1 LDALANELSRLLSG
15 LPISLPIG
23 LGLLVELAA
32 ILLIP
37 VVLLR
42 RKEPSSTAAWIL
54 ALIFLPVA
62 GAALFW
68 LFGRDRVRI
77 PAQWKR
83 DADRALASR
92 RGEIEAGAAAHNRTR
107 AEELEIDRAGVGV
120 EAGADEARERGPRAA
135 KERGSGSDTAGAIFR
150 VASAF
155 EGGEPTR
162 GNEVELLVDG
172 DATYDAIGAAI
183 DAARVSVHAEYYLI
197 RQGETADWFRD
208 RLIEAAR
215 RGVKVRLLIDGY
227 GSFWIGRRWLKPLRA
242 AGVSAVIFL
251 PARLLLFQPMN
262 LRNHRKIVVVDNEV
276 AFTGGVNIGDE
287 YRGKSG
293 PWRDMHVRV
302 RGPAVARLAQIFA
315 QDFHFAALREAPL
328 EEAALGAGLGSAG
341 GSDAARG
348 ATVAIVRSGPDV
360 EGLSRETIHRLF
372 FSAITTAR
380 STICITTPYFVPDRT
395 IVLALETAAL
405 RGVSVRLLLPGR
417 NNHGFYAL
425 AGRCFYE
432 GLLSAGVQIYEY
444 GPGMIHAKTMVVDG
458 AVAFVG
464 SANMDLRSFR
474 LNFEVHAVMSGAG
487 VAQKLEGCFEE
498 DIRASNP
505 IRLEAFRRRS
515 RSVRVAEAAARFL
528 LPLM

>member
-1 LDALANELSRLLSG
+1 MDALFTELSRLLTS

-23 LGLLVELAA
+23 LGVLVELAA
-32 ILLIP
+32 LLLIP

-92 RGEIEAGAAAHNRTR
+92 RGDAGEGAVAHNPAR
-107 AEELEIDRAGVGV
+107 AEDLEIT
-120 EAGADEARERGPRAA
+120 
-135 KERGSGSDTAGAIFR
+135 SAIFR
-150 VASAF
+150 VAAAF
-155 EGGEPTR
+155 EGGQSTR
-162 GNEVELLVDG
+162 GNEVDLLVDG
-172 DATYDAIGAAI
+172 DATYEAIGAAI
-183 DAARVSVHAEYYLI
+183 DAARASVHAEYYLI
-197 RQGETADWFRD
+197 RRGATADWFRE
-208 RLIEAAR
+208 RLIAAAR
-215 RGVKVRLLIDGY
+215 RGVSVRLLIDGY

-242 AGVSAVIFL
+242 AGVKVAIFL

-302 RGPAVARLAQIFA
+302 RGPAVARLAEIFA
-315 QDFHFAALREAPL
+315 QDFHFAARGEAPP
-328 EEAALGAGLGSAG
+328 EEPRARPAAEAGRGEG
-341 GSDAARG
+341 RGDATA
-348 ATVAIVRSGPDV
+348 AIVRSGPDV

-372 FSAITTAR
+372 FSAITMAR
-380 STICITTPYFVPDRT
+380 SSICITTPYFVPDRT

-425 AGRCFYE
+425 AGRFFYE
-432 GLLSAGVQIYEY
+432 GLLEAGVQIYAY

-458 AVAFVG
+458 AVALVG

-474 LNFEVHAVMSGAG
+474 LNFEVHAVMSGDG
-487 VAQKLEGCFEE
+487 VAQKLERCFEE
-498 DIRASNP
+498 DIRVSNP

-515 RSVRVAEAAARFL
+515 WAVRVAEAAARFL

>member
-1 LDALANELSRLLSG
+1 M
-15 LPISLPIG
+15 
-23 LGLLVELAA
+23 
-32 ILLIP
+32 
-37 VVLLR
+37 
-42 RKEPSSTAAWIL
+42 L

-68 LFGRDRVRI
+68 LYGRDRVRI

-92 RGEIEAGAAAHNRTR
+92 RSGAGPGVVAQNPTR
-107 AEELEIDRAGVGV
+107 AEELEIGG
-120 EAGADEARERGPRAA
+120 E
-135 KERGSGSDTAGAIFR
+135 IFR

-155 EGGEPTR
+155 EGGQPTR

-172 DATYDAIGAAI
+172 DATYEAIGAAI
-183 DAARVSVHAEYYLI
+183 DAARSSVHAEYYLI
-197 RQGETADWFRD
+197 RRGATADWFRE
-208 RLIEAAR
+208 RLIAAAR
-215 RGVKVRLLIDGY
+215 RGVTVRLLIDGY
-227 GSFWIGRRWLKPLRA
+227 GSFWIGQRWLKPLRA
-242 AGVSAVIFL
+242 AGVKAAIFL
-251 PARLLLFQPMN
+251 PARLLLLQPMN

-302 RGPAVARLAQIFA
+302 RGPAVARLATIFA
-315 QDFHFAALREAPL
+315 QDFHFAARDEAPPQ
-328 EEAALGAGLGSAG
+328 EAAPGSGSGSEAAG
-341 GSDAARG
+341 GEGRG
-348 ATVAIVRSGPDV
+348 DATVAIVRSGPDV

-380 STICITTPYFVPDRT
+380 SSICIMTPYFVPDRT

-432 GLLSAGVQIYEY
+432 GLLEAGVEIYEY

-487 VAQKLEGCFEE
+487 VASKIGGCFEE
-498 DIRASNP
+498 DIRVSNP
-505 IRLEAFRRRS
+505 IKLDVFRRRS
-515 RSVRVAEAAARFL
+515 RAVRVAEAAARFL